1 MSILNFFPRKDRK
14 DTALMS
20 TPSEPVYNTV
30 SDTNHQRGSFN
41 TTGPTGPTVPTGRIL
56 AGKFK
61 KKTKQIKLLQMRSH
75 WQNHPED
82 VERMLCW
89 SSRNI
94 FPPQKKSSETLTIA
108 KNRAQKDEFIFG
120 NDIIRITRTG
130 TNDNTCNWTTI
141 AVESFVE
148 FILHS
153 LYGDVTRPHY
163 NCHTM
168 NVRPDFETTL
178 GIWEVK
184 ARTWNIAGTVGEK
197 IFAIPWK
204 YGALAETLDKP
215 IIILLVAK
223 QEQEMRDK
231 YGMFGG
237 NISEF
242 HSKQLQSWSS
252 QNIHFVPFTRLIRH
266 YNKKKTHNIIS

>member
-41 TTGPTGPTVPTGRIL
+41 TTGPTVPTGRIL

-61 KKTKQIKLLQMRSH
+61 KKTK
-75 WQNHPED
+75 
-82 VERMLCW
+82 
-89 SSRNI
+89 
-94 FPPQKKSSETLTIA
+94 A

-148 FILHS
+148 FILHG

-168 NVRPDFETTL
+168 NVRPDFETTI

-266 YNKKKTHNIIS
+266 YNKKKHT